1 MALEA
6 LKQYAAAQ
14 NELTQ
19 QEVNKI
25 LNAPTQAPQR
35 AQADIGNIKPLV
47 TKESV
52 TDALQECTRDIYKK
66 YQENILKSGVLRTD
80 ITKGIQEGQDP
91 YNLLLKAI
99 ECISLMTSDSLFY
112 TMNKDNLQAIY
123 RALGQPAALEVE
135 RQEVQ
140 ERLTRLEQAY
150 EREIESDCKSRIQ
163 NAIKRHKE
171 KLNILDAGL

>member
-52 TDALQECTRDIYKK
+52 T
-66 YQENILKSGVLRTD
+66 
-80 ITKGIQEGQDP
+80 
-91 YNLLLKAI
+91 
-99 ECISLMTSDSLFY
+99 
-112 TMNKDNLQAIY
+112 QA
-123 RALGQPAALEVE
+123 
-135 RQEVQ
+135 RQ
-140 ERLTRLEQAY
+140 
-150 EREIESDCKSRIQ
+150 
-163 NAIKRHKE
+163 
-171 KLNILDAGL
+171 